1 MGVLPPPLL
10 LIFMSSRKAQ
20 QSGWRPLAKWKPS
33 SIILLFAVPV
43 IVVLFLNNAS
53 HLSALKFIVPG
64 IWTTIFVTLIAYVVA
79 AILGLILAALLQLKL
94 GDRTLLWFSITS
106 AVILAG
112 SAFLLTRPHLEYSLI
127 GENTGRVAI
136 IQGTPGGMADRV
148 RGGEYPGADG
158 PLTMRAVVNAE
169 TAFSRIDT
177 GQMQNAFVP
186 SELVRT
192 EPHEGPEGEL
202 LPPDNVIWETT
213 FANPEYQQPGIFLL
227 VIGGLLLAL
236 TIAGHQTRNHP
247 LRIVSEM
254 YVDFVRGI
262 PMLVVILYVGFPLQA
277 AIRDATGG
285 FIDMSRVTRGIV
297 GIALGYAAY
306 MAEIFRAGIQAVPEG
321 QTEAARSLG
330 LTPWQTARYVVLPQA
345 LRVVIPPLGNEFI
358 AMLKDTSLLSIISV
372 RDITQRAREFQA
384 ASFEVFPPFNTV
396 ALLYIGLTLA
406 ASSVAKTIER
416 RTQWTARS

>member
-1 MGVLPPPLL
+1 
-10 LIFMSSRKAQ
+10 MSERNVQKP
-20 QSGWRPLAKWKPS
+20 GWRPLAKWKPS
-33 SIILLFAVPV
+33 GIILLFAIPV

-64 IWTTIFVTLIAYVVA
+64 IWTTILVTVIAYVA
-79 AILGLILAALLQLKL
+79 AAVLGLILAALQQLKL
-94 GDRTLLWFSITS
+94 KDRTLLQFLIVS
-106 AVILAG
+106 VIILGGAT
-112 SAFLLTRPHLEYSLI
+112 FLLTRPHLEYALI
-127 GENTGRVAI
+127 GENEGRVAI
-136 IQGTPGGMADRV
+136 IQGTPGGMADLV
-148 RGGEYPGADG
+148 RNGEYPGSVG

-177 GQMQNAFVP
+177 GAMQNAFVP
-186 SELVRT
+186 KDLVRT
-192 EPHEGPEGEL
+192 EPHEGPDGEM
-202 LPPDNVIWETT
+202 LPADTVIWETT
-213 FANPEYQQPGIFLL
+213 FPDPEYQQPGIFTL
-227 VIGGLLLAL
+227 VIGAFLLVL

-247 LRIVSEM
+247 LRIVSDL
-254 YVDFVRGI
+254 YVDLVRGI

-285 FIDMSRVTRGIV
+285 FIDMSRLTRGIV

-306 MAEIFRAGIQAVPEG
+306 MAEIFRAGIQAVPVG

-330 LTPWQTARYVVLPQA
+330 LTPWQTARYIVLPQA

-416 RTQWTARS
+416 RTQWTTRS